1 MEQKKSLFT
10 RLLPLILLLIFASG
24 GYALYSRF
32 KGKEAPD
39 TGKRPQTVRVASVR
53 SGDIPMYIQAL
64 GTVTPLNTVVVKSRV
79 DGQLM
84 RLSFTEGQDVQE
96 GDLLAEID
104 PRPFEVQRQQALGA
118 LARDEAQLKG
128 ARLDLA
134 RFRKLI
140 KEQSVSLQQLQAQ
153 EALVGQYEG
162 AVLADKAAVADAD
175 LQLAYCRIAAPV
187 SGRTGLKQV
196 DTGNII
202 HASDANGI
210 VVITQTRPMDI
221 VFTLVE
227 KDIPQVL
234 EAMRDAP
241 ALVVEAWG
249 QDGKTLLSTGRLLS
263 LDNQIDTATGTVKA
277 KARFDNQDSRLFP
290 NQFISI
296 RLLVKTLEK
305 VLIIP
310 SSAVQRS
317 NDGFFV
323 YAVTN
328 STARMQTVT
337 TTYATASDTVIASG
351 LEAGDIV
358 VTDGVDRLRSGSA
371 VAYGDG
377 DKQEQQAKEP
387 KNGERKR
394 NKAE

>member
-1 MEQKKSLFT
+1 MEQTMYVAKKLLFACILIALIVAGYSL
-10 RLLPLILLLIFASG
+10 
-24 GYALYSRF
+24 YARF
-32 KGKEAPD
+32 KGKGTPAPE
-39 TGKRPQTVRVASVR
+39 TQPHVVRVAAAR
-53 SGDIPMYIQAL
+53 TGDIPMYLQAL
-64 GTVTPLNTVVVKSRV
+64 GTVTPPNTVVVKSRV

-84 RLSFTEGQDVQE
+84 RLHFTEGQMVNA

-104 PRPFEVQRQQALGA
+104 PRPFEVQRKQALGA

-162 AVLADKAAVADAD
+162 ALLADKAAVADAE
-175 LQLAYCRIAAPV
+175 LQLTYCNVTAPV
-187 SGRTGLKQV
+187 SGRVGLKQV
-196 DTGNII
+196 DEGNII

-210 VVITQTRPMDI
+210 VVITQTRPMDVI
-221 VFTLVE
+221 FTLVE

-234 EAMRDAP
+234 ESMRTGQVLA
-241 ALVVEAWG
+241 VEAWG
-249 QDGKTLLSTGRLLS
+249 QDGKTLLSTGALLT

-277 KARFDNQDSRLFP
+277 KARFDNQDDRLFP
-290 NQFISI
+290 NQFVSI
-296 RLLVKTLEK
+296 RLLVKTLEN

-310 SSAVQRS
+310 SSAVQRN

-328 STARMQTVT
+328 GTTRMQSVT
-337 TTYATASDTVIASG
+337 SAYATANNTVINSG
-351 LEAGDIV
+351 LNDGDIV
-358 VTDGVDRLRSGSA
+358 VTDGVDRLRAGSA
-371 VAYGDG
+371 VTYEEKG
-377 DKQEQQAKEP
+377 QEK
-387 KNGERKR
+387 
-394 NKAE
+394 